1 MNKSTVRYA
10 IERFALIS
18 AIVLLWFLIFSF
30 GRLFERFNSAL
41 ILGGGHSVNVCSAAE
56 SCSNKD

>member
-30 GRLFERFNSAL
+30 GRLFERLNPSV
-41 ILGGGHSVNVCSAAE
+41 LGGSHGVNVCSAAE
-56 SCSNKD
+56 SCADKD